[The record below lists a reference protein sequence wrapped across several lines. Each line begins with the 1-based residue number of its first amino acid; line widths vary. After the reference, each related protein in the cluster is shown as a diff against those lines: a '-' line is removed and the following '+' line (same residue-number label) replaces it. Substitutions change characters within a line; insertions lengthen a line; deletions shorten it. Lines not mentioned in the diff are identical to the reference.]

1 MSFDNPSIFLLKESV
16 LFTTN
21 SSQCNLNPAVGNI
34 PVTTINV
41 LPVKT
46 TLTIWTLDRSI
57 HLTVMDPWERKAKDE
72 ETKRE
77 KVNKVPWSHIVTRN
91 KANVVD

>member
-1 MSFDNPSIFLLKESV
+1 MTKIFIAIFAPDERLPSSATL
-16 LFTTN
+16 
-21 SSQCNLNPAVGNI
+21 SQSNLNPAVGNI

-72 ETKRE
+72 DTKRE
-77 KVNKVPWSHIVTRN
+77 KVNKVPWSHILTRN

>member
-1 MSFDNPSIFLLKESV
+1 M
-16 LFTTN
+16 FTTN
-21 SSQCNLNPAVGNI
+21 YSQSNLNPAVGNI

-57 HLTVMDPWERKAKDE
+57 HLTVMDPWEMKAKDE

-77 KVNKVPWSHIVTRN
+77 KVNKVLGSHIVTQN